1 MGDCSHSCLE
11 DSRKM
16 KCPHCGTW
24 NRDSLPRCFRCGTV
38 LTADDAHPD
47 KAWKEELRDSRPDRI
62 YFDVDENGNI
72 EQSPD
77 QGDTLAQEMESL
89 RDRRLRGYEEQRRLR
104 EAETQP
110 YARLTNRT
118 GRRRQNT
125 TRRRYIMTDP
135 EEAQMEPAAQNRPR
149 TASSADVQ
157 TIDYDDYH
165 GDQIDVQ
172 GVLAD
177 GRYIHSIY
185 QDDTP
190 SRMLRPQRKAKLG
203 KLIRSLAV
211 LLLLAGAG
219 LTGCYFLKLPPF
231 FMEEHSNLQDNV
243 IITTSIYDDLPAHI
257 IKIPAEDGSK
267 IHIKELH
274 MPGIASGGYVTFEI
288 PDYKWYEDVEDL
300 TEPVFHVTMTPYL
313 ETANGERRR
322 MDILHF
328 DVDVP
333 LSPITL
339 VSPDVTYV
347 EVNSRPKYQIQFRV
361 ERGST
366 VTINGENY
374 SDLVSSQDGLISYNA
389 TVQPI
394 GNNDIVIECQT
405 KYYRK
410 NTLVMTLFRE
420 KQDILLELD
429 SNISESWNGGVAG
442 QMDNEMSVSG
452 TTLNKATIRVL
463 SDHKDLDTSQLIA
476 TGKFS
481 FTAIFNKIGMNTIS
495 IEASYPGKTTTV
507 VNFDVYHVPSARNY
521 TSAAWPMDAYN
532 YTQFLDTLNTRVKN
546 MTIYVCK
553 GTITE
558 ILSDSPQRALM
569 ETGTET
575 VSRMVLLDN
584 MSKETWHVGDTLRI
598 YGDAFGSY
606 NGCPWLV
613 GRYTYTYKP

>member
-1 MGDCSHSCLE
+1 
-11 DSRKM
+11 M

-24 NRDSLPRCFRCGTV
+24 NRASLPRCFRCGTP
-38 LTADDAHPD
+38 LTDIDQSERQD
-47 KAWKEELRDSRPDRI
+47 WKQEMPTGRQEKI
-62 YFDVDENGNI
+62 YFDVDEEGNI
-72 EQSPD
+72 DQTPD
-77 QGDTLAQEMESL
+77 SGDTLAQEMESL
-89 RDRRLRGYEEQRRLR
+89 RIRRQRGYEEQRRLR
-104 EAETQP
+104 EAETHP

-118 GRRRQNT
+118 GRGRQNT
-125 TRRRYIMTDP
+125 TRRRYIITDP
-135 EEAQMEPAAQNRPR
+135 DEAEQTSGLQRQSSL
-149 TASSADVQ
+149 ASARDVQ
-157 TIDYDDYH
+157 AIDYDDYH
-165 GDQIDVQ
+165 GDQMEPQ
-172 GVLAD
+172 GVYSD
-177 GRYIHSIY
+177 GKYIHSIY
-185 QDDTP
+185 RDDTP
-190 SRMLRPQRKAKLG
+190 SRSFHPERKARFG
-203 KLIRSLAV
+203 RLIRSCV
-211 LLLLAGAG
+211 LILLLASGI

-231 FMEEHSNLQDNV
+231 SVAENTNLQDNV
-243 IITTSIYDDLPAHI
+243 IISSSIYDDLPAHI
-257 IKIPAEDGSK
+257 IKIPAEDGAE
-267 IHIKELH
+267 IYIKELH
-274 MPGIASGGYVTFEI
+274 MPGIAIGGYATFEV

-300 TEPVFHVTMTPYL
+300 TDPVFHVTMTPYL
-313 ETANGERRR
+313 KTASGERKL
-322 MDILHF
+322 MDVLHF

-410 NTLVMTLFRE
+410 NTLVMTLYRE
-420 KQDILLELD
+420 TQDILLELD
-429 SNISESWNGGVAG
+429 SSISESWNGGVAG

-463 SDHKDLDTSQLIA
+463 SEHKNLDTSQLMT

-481 FTAIFNKIGMNTIS
+481 FTAVFTKIGTNTIS
-495 IEASYPGKTTTV
+495 IEASYPGKKTTV

-532 YTQFLDTLNTRVKN
+532 YTQYLDTLNSRVKN

-584 MSKETWHVGDTLRI
+584 MSKDSWNVGDTLRI
-598 YGDAFGSY
+598 YGDAFGAY
-606 NGCPWLV
+606 NGYPWLV
-613 GRYTYTYKP
+613 GRYTYSYTP